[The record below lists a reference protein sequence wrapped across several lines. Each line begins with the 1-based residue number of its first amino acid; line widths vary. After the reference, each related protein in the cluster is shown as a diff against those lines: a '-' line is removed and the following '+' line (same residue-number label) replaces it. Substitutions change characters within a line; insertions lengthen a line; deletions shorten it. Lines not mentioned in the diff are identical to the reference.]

1 MTHGNAERL
10 FRWSQRPDVGF
21 GAEQLVPNHRLPA
34 APGRKLGE
42 VLAETIE
49 NEIIAAGWRVGNVVG
64 SESELCERYGVSRA
78 VFREAIRIVDHHG
91 VAEKRRGPGGGLVV
105 VAPSVDAAVRTV
117 SLNLEY
123 LDINASQINDA
134 RLAIE
139 LSCVQSAIENL
150 DDDGER
156 RIRDFLDTEVDRILT
171 GRESGA
177 GRRRFRQ
184 QRLPS
189 AARGAHQKSGHG
201 AVRPDTQP
209 GDEPSLGSG
218 DVSGGHGQQGAQSPL
233 AHRRGRIGARPQDRA
248 APPQAAPRLR
258 CYLSRPIGAA
268 SPGQGAPGAC

>member
-1 MTHGNAERL
+1 M
-10 FRWSQRPDVGF
+10 
-21 GAEQLVPNHRLPA
+21 PNHRLPA

-91 VAEKRRGPGGGLVV
+91 VAEMRRGPGGGLVV

-171 GRESGA
+171 GRESGRA
-177 GRRRFRQ
+177 GDDFASNDFH
-184 QRLPS
+184 L
-189 AARGAHQKSGHG
+189 
-201 AVRPDTQP
+201 
-209 GDEPSLGSG
+209 L
-218 DVSGGHGQQGAQSPL
+218 L
-233 AHRRGRIGARPQDRA
+233 AELTRNPAMELFVQI
-248 APPQAAPRLR
+248 
-258 CYLSRPIGAA
+258 LSRVT
-268 SPGQGAPGAC
+268 SRHSAPVTSLEDTANRVHRAHSRIAEAVLERDLKTAQRRLKQHLDSVVTYLDP